1 MQKMSRFIVCS
12 ALLLGLSVAKTAS
25 AESMDYFTVTEAATS
40 TSIQFELPSNPTV
53 GEFSTGSTTFEF
65 SNVGVSFDGISTTAN
80 IWFGSTELYM
90 VTAGGLQQEFDI
102 ESSPI
107 MYTGTLSNP
116 TSFNIGTFNGVDD
129 SHTGDPVVVTINPVP
144 EPGTLALLG
153 TGALGLAGVV
163 RRRFSL

>member
-1 MQKMSRFIVCS
+1 MSRFVLG
-12 ALLLGLSVAKTAS
+12 ALLLTGLAVAKTAS

-40 TSIQFELPSNPTV
+40 TSIQFELPSTPTA
-53 GEFSTGSTTFEF
+53 GSFTTGSTTFEF
-65 SNVGVSFDGISTTAN
+65 SNVGVSFDGINTTAN
-80 IWFGSTELYM
+80 IWFGPTELYM

-107 MYTGTLSNP
+107 MYTGGLSNP
-116 TSFNIGTFNGVDD
+116 AFNIGTFNGVDD
-129 SHTGDPVVVTINPVP
+129 NNTSDPVVVTINPVP

-153 TGALGLAGVV
+153 TGVLGAAGIV